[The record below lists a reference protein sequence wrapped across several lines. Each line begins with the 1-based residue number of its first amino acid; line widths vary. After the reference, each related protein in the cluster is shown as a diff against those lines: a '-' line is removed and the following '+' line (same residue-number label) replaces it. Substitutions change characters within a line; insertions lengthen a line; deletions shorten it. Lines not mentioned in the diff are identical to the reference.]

1 MFHLY
6 LIVRYYTFLAKNAS
20 SEEPYQRKVLINQ
33 WKKLN
38 KLSLYIVEDDPIQRF
53 VLEKMAENLGLHVF
67 GSADNAPEAVREIL
81 RHKPD
86 LILVDIQLRNETNGI
101 DVAKTILDSFQP
113 AIIFITANSDL
124 KIETQLSNL
133 SSHYF
138 IQKPVSYYDFQNI
151 LAKIEQ
157 K

>member
-1 MFHLY
+1 M
-6 LIVRYYTFLAKNAS
+6 
-20 SEEPYQRKVLINQ
+20 
-33 WKKLN
+33 N

-67 GSADNAPEAVREIL
+67 GSTDNAPDAIGEIL

-86 LILVDIQLRNETNGI
+86 LVLLDIQLRNETNGI
-101 DVAKTILDSFQP
+101 DVAETILNSFRP
-113 AIIFITANSDL
+113 AIIFITANSDM
-124 KIETQLSNL
+124 KKEPRLSNL
-133 SSHYF
+133 PNHYF
-138 IQKPVSYYDFQNI
+138 IQKPVTYYDFQNI